1 MTVAGKRGR
10 PATRAEALL
19 GSEPSLSRTLEEA
32 KRHSPRGCDNEYD
45 TRLPILRRRHDG
57 CWFARRWGGR
67 LTIWSS
73 AASEASPLQRRV
85 RQPSLSART
94 H

>member
-1 MTVAGKRGR
+1 MTVAGRRGR

-19 GSEPSLSRTLEEA
+19 GSEPSLCRTLEGA
-32 KRHSPRGCDNEYD
+32 KQHSPWGCNNDDD
-45 TRLPILRRRHDG
+45 TRLLGPRRRHDG

-73 AASEASPLQRRV
+73 AASEASPLQRPV
-85 RQPSLSART
+85 RRT
-94 H
+94 SE

>member
-19 GSEPSLSRTLEEA
+19 GSEPSLCRTLEGA
-32 KRHSPRGCDNEYD
+32 KQHSPWGCNNDDD
-45 TRLPILRRRHDG
+45 TRLLGPRRRHDG

-67 LTIWSS
+67 LTSN
-73 AASEASPLQRRV
+73 RRSGWGELG
-85 RQPSLSART
+85 RDPCGGNR
-94 H
+94 